1 MRHFRWSAGSFRSMI
16 YNDAPIQDIARL
28 VFFSMCK
35 ALGSLL
41 KADFHLEIP
50 SECSTRSI
58 SLCVSPPTSIRGAS
72 VSRDIPSRSL
82 HFFLIIFSESKLI
95 IHYLWNIFP
104 GKPVL
109 VHMLAHPHVIVCCLW
124 GLCTKAL
131 RLFHGGLPGLSHGGL
146 VWIYD
151 ANHADPLSFCKKIHP
166 AISKKLKSVPAGTLP
181 SNMLFS
187 IFLD

>member
-1 MRHFRWSAGSFRSMI
+1 MIHLFKTFQDWSFFQCARRLEVSWRQISTWR
-16 YNDAPIQDIARL
+16 APQTVPLDQ
-28 VFFSMCK
+28 
-35 ALGSLL
+35 
-41 KADFHLEIP
+41 
-50 SECSTRSI
+50 
-58 SLCVSPPTSIRGAS
+58 SLCVCRLPHQSGVPQCRGTYPPDPFI
-72 VSRDIPSRSL
+72 L
-82 HFFLIIFSESKLI
+82 FLIIFSESKWI

-151 ANHADPLSFCKKIHP
+151 ANHADPLFFYKKNHQ